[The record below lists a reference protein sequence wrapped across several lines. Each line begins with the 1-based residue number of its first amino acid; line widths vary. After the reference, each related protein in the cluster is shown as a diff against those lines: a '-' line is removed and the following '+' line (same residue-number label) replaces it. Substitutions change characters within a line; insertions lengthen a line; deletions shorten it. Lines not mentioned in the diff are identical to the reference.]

1 LGLKQHVVALE
12 QSWDDLALM
21 RVLIIGGTRFIG
33 WHIASALIGAG
44 HSVCVFHRGS
54 TQLEGL
60 EGVSEI
66 LGEKANLLSHR
77 EQFREFGPDLVIDCI
92 GYTETDATGLVET
105 FASWIPRLIFLSS
118 CDVYRAHAVLHRST
132 DDPVQA
138 TPLTED
144 SPLRTNVFPY
154 RKYTSDRQDWRYDY
168 DKIPAERMLLAQPGL
183 ATTVFRLPAVHGP
196 RDYQLRVWE
205 YLRKMEAGRK
215 AILLPETF
223 SNWFWG
229 RGYVENIAAAI
240 CHFLSKDSTSS
251 AVFNLSDPVA
261 LSQKEWVEQIAGTS
275 GWTGEIVIVPDDEL
289 PASLKVSCNFAQNWT
304 IDSSRFRSATAF
316 AEPFTLEESL
326 ARTIAWY
333 RANPPAVSAEQLE
346 RWRREDDAE
355 NRWLAGG

>member
-1 LGLKQHVVALE
+1 
-12 QSWDDLALM
+12 M

-33 WHIASALIGAG
+33 WHIASALIQAG
-44 HSVCVFHRGS
+44 YSICVFHRGS
-54 TQLEGL
+54 TSGEGL
-60 EGVSEI
+60 EGGHEI
-66 LGEKANLLSHR
+66 FGEKANLLSYR
-77 EQFREFGPDLVIDCI
+77 DQFREFGPELVIDCI
-92 GYTETDATGLVET
+92 GYTEADAARLIQA
-105 FASWIPRLIFLSS
+105 FAGWSPRLIFLSS

-132 DDPVQA
+132 DDPVQT

-154 RKYTSDRQDWRYDY
+154 RQYASDRQDWRYDY

-196 RDYQLRVWE
+196 RDYQFRVWE

-251 AVFNLSDPVA
+251 AIFNLSDPVA
-261 LSQKEWVEQIAGTS
+261 LSQKEWVEHIAGIA

-289 PASLKVSCNFAQNWT
+289 PASLKVSCNFAQNWI
-304 IDSSRFRSATAF
+304 IDSSRFRSAAVFT
-316 AEPFTLEESL
+316 EPVTLEESL
-326 ARTIAWY
+326 KKTISWH
-333 RANPPAVSAEQLE
+333 RGNRPVVSPEQFE
-346 RWRREDDAE
+346 RWKREDEAE
-355 NRWLAGG
+355 DRWLAGR